1 MGDDILSRIVEHKI
15 NEVKAAKSRL
25 PEKRLIEKTM
35 VDPNHRSL
43 LNKLSD
49 PQPHGVNIIAEIK
62 RASPSKGLI
71 RDELNAAEFGKKYE
85 AGGAAAI
92 SVLTDRD
99 YFHGSCDD
107 LVKARQAT
115 SLPVLRKDFLISSY
129 QIYESVMIGADAV
142 LLIVRALAVQ
152 QLRDYLSLC
161 AELGIDALVEV
172 HSENEFETAALAGT
186 RLIGVNNRDL
196 DTFVTDINMSI
207 RLAALFEEHH
217 VGVAESGIHNRE
229 DIEKITA
236 AGIHNFLIGESLVR
250 AEDTVGFLRS
260 LITD

>member
-15 NEVKAAKSRL
+15 EEVKVAKSRL
-25 PEKRLIEKTM
+25 PQKRLIEKAM
-35 VDPNHRSL
+35 VAVSHRPF
-43 LNKLSD
+43 LNNLSD
-49 PQPHGVNIIAEIK
+49 PEPQGINIIAEIK

-71 RDELNAAEFGKKYE
+71 RDDLNAAEFGKKYE

-107 LVKARQAT
+107 LVNARQAT
-115 SLPVLRKDFLISSY
+115 SLPVLRKDFLISTY

-161 AELGIDALVEV
+161 EELGIDALVEV
-172 HSENEFETAALAGT
+172 HSENEFETAALAGA

-196 DTFVTDINMSI
+196 DTFITDINTSI
-207 RLAALFEEHH
+207 RLAALFEKHH

-229 DIEKITA
+229 DIERITA

-250 AEDTVGFLRS
+250 AEDTEGFLRT
-260 LITD
+260 LVAD

>member
-1 MGDDILSRIVEHKI
+1 MGDDILSRILEHKI
-15 NEVKAAKSRL
+15 EEVKAAKRRL
-25 PEKRLIEKTM
+25 PERRVIEKAM
-35 VDPNHRSL
+35 AAANHRPF
-43 LNKLSD
+43 LNNLSD
-49 PQPHGVNIIAEIK
+49 PEPHGVNIIAEIK

-71 RDELNAAEFGKKYE
+71 RDNLNAAEFGKKYE
-85 AGGAAAI
+85 AGGAAAM

-107 LVKARQAT
+107 LVNARQAT
-115 SLPVLRKDFLISSY
+115 YLPVLRKDFLISSY

-142 LLIVRALAVQ
+142 LLIVRALAAQ
-152 QLRDYLSLC
+152 QLRDYLALC
-161 AELGIDALVEV
+161 EELGVDALVEV
-172 HSENEFETAALAGT
+172 HSDHEFETAALAGA

-196 DTFVTDINMSI
+196 DTFVTDINTSI

-217 VGVAESGIHNRE
+217 IGVAESGIHNRE

-250 AEDTVGFLRS
+250 AEDTQGFLRS
-260 LITD
+260 LIAG